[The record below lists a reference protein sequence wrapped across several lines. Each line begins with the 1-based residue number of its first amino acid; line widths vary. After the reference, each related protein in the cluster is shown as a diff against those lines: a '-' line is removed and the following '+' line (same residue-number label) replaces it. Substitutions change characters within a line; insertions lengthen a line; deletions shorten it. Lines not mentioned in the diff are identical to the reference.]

1 MRWSQLG
8 IVSTLV
14 LMAPMCAVQGQRL
27 PPTFTPTNPAMFST
41 PAQSTSSGLALVR
54 PSHDCR
60 MSPVLVVALE
70 MAGGAV
76 AGLISYELVGG
87 IYIAA
92 EGATS
97 QPFARDLR
105 YSLMAAGAVLGA
117 IRGISIIRGCHR
129 SAGP

>member
-1 MRWSQLG
+1 MRWSQVS

-27 PPTFTPTNPAMFST
+27 PPTFTPANPAIVST
-41 PAQSTSSGLALVR
+41 PAQSTGSGMALVR

-60 MSPVLVVALE
+60 MSPVLVVAFN
-70 MAGGAV
+70 MVGGAV

-92 EGATS
+92 AGATS

-105 YSLMAAGAVLGA
+105 YSLMAAGAVFGA
-117 IRGISIIRGCHR
+117 IRGIAIIRGCH
-129 SAGP
+129 SSTGP